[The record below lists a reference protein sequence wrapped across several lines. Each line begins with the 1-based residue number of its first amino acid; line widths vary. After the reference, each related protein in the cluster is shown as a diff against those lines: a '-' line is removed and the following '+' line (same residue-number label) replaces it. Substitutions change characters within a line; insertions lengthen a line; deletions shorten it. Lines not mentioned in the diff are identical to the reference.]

1 MNILFVTT
9 YPLEYNTSANIRNIA
24 LIEGL
29 LKLGHAVST
38 YSLYPEDARFF
49 NKILSIGIKS
59 RYWINKGDAIKSIST
74 VQLSKWNVYVK
85 KKACYVYSL
94 FSIYDRR
101 KSFVKQINSMLFN
114 EKFDVVISSSD
125 MKSAHLYVEEL
136 FKQDSSIANKWIQYW
151 GDPLSNDISVKRLL
165 PDFLVEKEEQRIISK
180 CDKAVYVSPFTADMI
195 KNKYPQLADKID
207 FLPIPVVE
215 TDENR
220 SGTSSTKLLGYL
232 GDYDTANRNIHPLLE
247 VIINNNFDFVIA
259 GNSDVKIESNDKI
272 RVYKR
277 MPVDEIEKMQQEI
290 DIFICL
296 CNKSGTQIPG
306 KVYHYAA
313 TSKPVIVVLDG
324 DRADD
329 IAQFLSTFE
338 RYYLCNN
345 RPDEILKCIKAAMN
359 NHEAYSLPAV
369 LKTENVAHAILA
381 K

>member
-1 MNILFVTT
+1 
-9 YPLEYNTSANIRNIA
+9 
-24 LIEGL
+24 
-29 LKLGHAVST
+29 
-38 YSLYPEDARFF
+38 
-49 NKILSIGIKS
+49 
-59 RYWINKGDAIKSIST
+59 
-74 VQLSKWNVYVK
+74 
-85 KKACYVYSL
+85 
-94 FSIYDRR
+94 
-101 KSFVKQINSMLFN
+101 
-114 EKFDVVISSSD
+114 
-125 MKSAHLYVEEL
+125 
-136 FKQDSSIANKWIQYW
+136 
-151 GDPLSNDISVKRLL
+151 
-165 PDFLVEKEEQRIISK
+165 
-180 CDKAVYVSPFTADMI
+180 
-195 KNKYPQLADKID
+195 
-207 FLPIPVVE
+207 
-215 TDENR
+215 
-220 SGTSSTKLLGYL
+220 
-232 GDYDTANRNIHPLLE
+232 
-247 VIINNNFDFVIA
+247 
-259 GNSDVKIESNDKI
+259 
-272 RVYKR
+272 